1 MLEAIDDQMM
11 IEALEDF
18 EVSIFLQ
25 TSWFFKKTVSLTP
38 ICLIT
43 ENRSRE
49 DERSGEEEG
58 RERSGWIC
66 KYELVKLMFVQKV
79 WSLIRCF

>member
-18 EVSIFLQ
+18 EVSIF
-25 TSWFFKKTVSLTP
+25 TNIMIFKKTVSLTP

-58 RERSGWIC
+58 RERGG
-66 KYELVKLMFVQKV
+66 
-79 WSLIRCF
+79 